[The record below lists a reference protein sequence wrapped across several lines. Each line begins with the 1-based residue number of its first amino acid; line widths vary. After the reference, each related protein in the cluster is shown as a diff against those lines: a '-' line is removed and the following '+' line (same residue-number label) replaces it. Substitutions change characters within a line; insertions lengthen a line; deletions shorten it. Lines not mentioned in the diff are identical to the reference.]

1 LRPVTVILLQ
11 GSFTEFLCHSVGSQ
25 SGLLQGFVMHVVSRA
40 SKLDMLQHTLMHL
53 KCGVR
58 AAVLIATKPEKL
70 WHLDS
75 SNGTISPEDL
85 GHS

>member
-1 LRPVTVILLQ
+1 
-11 GSFTEFLCHSVGSQ
+11 
-25 SGLLQGFVMHVVSRA
+25 MHVVSRA